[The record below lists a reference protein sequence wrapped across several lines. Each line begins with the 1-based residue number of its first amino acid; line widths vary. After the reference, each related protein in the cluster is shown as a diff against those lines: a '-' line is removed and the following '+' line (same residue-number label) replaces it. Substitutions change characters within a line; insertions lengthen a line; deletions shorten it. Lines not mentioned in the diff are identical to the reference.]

1 MRALLSDLDPAGNL
15 DFWLSSGSSHL
26 WNIGQKMPATEWE
39 QRIDTLMLEQAGTL
53 DLMRRQALFTDV
65 QRILAENLPA
75 LYFAAPRLYYAH
87 SRRLVGVTPSIMRP
101 QLLWSADTLSV
112 TNP

>member
-1 MRALLSDLDPAGNL
+1 M
-15 DFWLSSGSSHL
+15 
-26 WNIGQKMPATEWE
+26 I
-39 QRIDTLMLEQAGTL
+39 EQAGTL
-53 DLMRRQALFTDV
+53 DMARRRALFNDV

-87 SRRLVGVTPSIMRP
+87 SRRLVGVTPSVMRP